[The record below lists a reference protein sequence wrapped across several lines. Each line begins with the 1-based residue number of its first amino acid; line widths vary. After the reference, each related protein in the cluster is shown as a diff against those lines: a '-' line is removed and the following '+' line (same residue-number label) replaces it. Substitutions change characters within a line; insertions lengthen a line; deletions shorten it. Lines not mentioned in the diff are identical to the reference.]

1 MAKPQ
6 PSEFEKNRMKK
17 FIEKFKEDN
26 HPRNRG
32 KSKAEEPD
40 SEESG

>member
-1 MAKPQ
+1 MAKRQ
-6 PSEFEKNRMKK
+6 QSDFHKQQTAK
-17 FIEKFKEDN
+17 FIKKFKEDN

-40 SEESG
+40 SEEPG